1 MAKEE
6 IEKLEKGVAQV
17 VSEPVEADEPPAE
30 PTVLKSEYDKLVEA
44 YQTLSKQYQKLT
56 KFANTIMNLYLTD
69 SDQ

>member
-1 MAKEE
+1 MAKEGTE
-6 IEKLEKGVAQV
+6 RPGKGLIYG
-17 VSEPVEADEPPAE
+17 SELLEADATPAE
-30 PTVLKSEYDKLVEA
+30 PTVLKSEYDKLAES

>member
-1 MAKEE
+1 MAKEG
-6 IEKLEKGVAQV
+6 IEKPGKGLIYGSESLETEKN
-17 VSEPVEADEPPAE
+17 AE
-30 PTVLKSEYDKLVEA
+30 PTVLKSEYDKLVES